1 LLGKSSK
8 SIKYEIHTDG
18 LYECGWGGG
27 LKALQEYFYLL
38 EQESDISYAA
48 LFEKFSNKVS
58 LKDTKE

>member
-1 LLGKSSK
+1 MRYTQMG
-8 SIKYEIHTDG
+8 YMNVDG
-18 LYECGWGGG
+18 GGG

>member
-1 LLGKSSK
+1 MRYTQMG
-8 SIKYEIHTDG
+8 YMNVA
-18 LYECGWGGG
+18 GGG